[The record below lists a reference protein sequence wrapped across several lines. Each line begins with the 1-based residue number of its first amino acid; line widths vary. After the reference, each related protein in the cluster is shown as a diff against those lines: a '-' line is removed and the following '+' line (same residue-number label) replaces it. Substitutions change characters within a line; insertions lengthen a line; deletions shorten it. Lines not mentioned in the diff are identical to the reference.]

1 MERKTKSN
9 KLIAA
14 SVVIIVLFIAGL
26 VLRQAKAVLFPFF
39 LAIFLSFVLY
49 PIIDYLS
56 RFKVPKFLSI
66 IVIIILTFLILYLFG
81 VLIYSS
87 GKTFASEFPKYG
99 MKINSIISSLM
110 ESLKITYSDWDPEN
124 LINKLDTS
132 KVGNF
137 LLNALGPFFS
147 FISKLFLVIVFLI
160 FILAERGKTTEKF
173 NAYFAKERNSKVLI
187 VIKKITSQV
196 QKYLVIKT
204 IISLFTGVFATVVLL
219 LFGVDFAILFGFLT
233 FILNYIP
240 NIGSIM
246 ATVFPVVIAVFQF
259 ETLWPAFWIMFIL
272 ISVQTIMGSII
283 EPRLMGA
290 GLGLSPI
297 VVLFFL
303 FFWGWLWGIPGMI
316 LAVPIAAIV
325 KIVCDN
331 IPELKFIGVLLSR
344 GE

>member
-9 KLIAA
+9 NLIAA

-26 VLRQAKAVLFPFF
+26 VLRQAKTVLFPFF

-110 ESLKITYSDWDPEN
+110 ESLKITHSDWDPEN

-219 LFGVDFAILFGFLT
+219 LFGVDLRYCLDF
-233 FILNYIP
+233 
-240 NIGSIM
+240 
-246 ATVFPVVIAVFQF
+246 
-259 ETLWPAFWIMFIL
+259 
-272 ISVQTIMGSII
+272 
-283 EPRLMGA
+283 
-290 GLGLSPI
+290 
-297 VVLFFL
+297 
-303 FFWGWLWGIPGMI
+303 
-316 LAVPIAAIV
+316 
-325 KIVCDN
+325 
-331 IPELKFIGVLLSR
+331 
-344 GE
+344 